1 MDRLSNPNGNV
12 PLGDDSGNLTERND
26 EPPPTKSQCM
36 DKFVEMVPNWSEEL
50 LGFNQGTL
58 AVLIGLILLVFITR
72 LIAVMTIPNMFNNL
86 CDKSPVAEIAI
97 HGSSKALGTAVGAG
111 IMWRSALALA
121 DGSAAVMPS
130 TVEFWLPSIAQVV
143 MLIAIIVWALR
154 LTVCV
159 QAVVEYWD
167 DDDELDGAER
177 TLIGAV
183 ESVMRFC
190 IVVFGSIFIADA
202 LNFDLTTMVAGLGIT
217 GLALALAAKDSI
229 ANVFGAVTVLLD
241 RPFRVGDWVLISG
254 SEGEVINISLRTTL
268 LRTSLDT
275 VVTIPNA
282 NLTNKP
288 IENFGKRRWRR
299 YQPVISLDLDS
310 DPDAVQNFTSGVGDL
325 IRTDENTMK
334 EDASWAKVSAIS
346 KDSIEISCN
355 IYWDV
360 NGGADERD
368 ARQLF
373 LLNVARLAKENGIAF
388 YEPRV
393 RNQRT
398 LN

>member
-1 MDRLSNPNGNV
+1 
-12 PLGDDSGNLTERND
+12 
-26 EPPPTKSQCM
+26 M
-36 DKFVEMVPNWSEEL
+36 DKFVEMVPNWREEFF
-50 LGFNQGTL
+50 GFNQGTL
-58 AVLIGLILLVFITR
+58 GVLAALVLLVFIAR

-86 CDKSPVAEIAI
+86 CEKSPVAEIAI
-97 HGSSKALGTAVGAG
+97 HGSSKALGTAVGAA
-111 IMWRSALALA
+111 IMWRASLSLA
-121 DGSAAVMPS
+121 DGTSAMMPS
-130 TVEFWLPSIAQVV
+130 AVGFWLPSIAQVV
-143 MLIAIIVWALR
+143 MLIAIISWALR

-183 ESVMRFC
+183 ESVLRFC
-190 IVVFGSIFIADA
+190 IVVFGSIFVADA
-202 LNFDLTTMVAGLGIT
+202 LNVDLTTMVAGLGIT

-241 RPFRVGDWVLISG
+241 RPFRVGDWVVVSG

-268 LRTSLDT
+268 LRTSVDT
-275 VVTIPNA
+275 IVTIPNA
-282 NLTNKP
+282 NLTSKP

-310 DPDAVQNFTSGVGDL
+310 DPDAVQSFTNGVGDL

-368 ARQLF
+368 ARQQF
-373 LLNVARLAKENGIAF
+373 LLNVARLAKENGIVF

-398 LN
+398 LD

>member
-1 MDRLSNPNGNV
+1 MDSV
-12 PLGDDSGNLTERND
+12 
-26 EPPPTKSQCM
+26 
-36 DKFVEMVPNWSEEL
+36 VEMIPSWDKAMF
-50 LGFNQGTL
+50 GFNQGTL
-58 AVLIGLILLVFITR
+58 VVLLGLVVFVFFARIIAMN
-72 LIAVMTIPNMFNNL
+72 LIPKIFSKV
-86 CDKSPVAEIAI
+86 CEKSPVAKLAI
-97 HGSSKALGTAVGAG
+97 QGSSKALGTATGAAILWQASVGLIEG
-111 IMWRSALALA
+111 ET
-121 DGSAAVMPS
+121 AVMPEL
-130 TVEFWLPSIAQVV
+130 VAFWLPSVAQVV
-143 MLIAIIVWALR
+143 MLISIIVWALR
-154 LTVCV
+154 LTVAV

-241 RPFRVGDWVLISG
+241 RPFRVGDWVLITG
-254 SEGEVINISLRTTL
+254 VEGEVINISLRTTL
-268 LRTSLDT
+268 LRTSVDT
-275 VVTIPNA
+275 IVTIPNA

-310 DPDAVQNFTSGVGDL
+310 DPDAVQKFTDGVEEL
-325 IRTDENTMK
+325 IRNDENTMK
-334 EDASWAKVSAIS
+334 EDASWAKVTSIA
-346 KDSIEISCN
+346 KDSIEVSCN

-360 NGGADERD
+360 DGGANEKD

-373 LLNVARLAKENGIAF
+373 LLNVARIAKENGILF

-393 RNQRT
+393 RRSA
-398 LN
+398 

>member
-1 MDRLSNPNGNV
+1 
-12 PLGDDSGNLTERND
+12 
-26 EPPPTKSQCM
+26 M
-36 DKFVEMVPNWSEEL
+36 DKFVEMVPDWNNEL

-58 AVLIGLILLVFITR
+58 VVLLGLIILVFIAR
-72 LIAVMTIPNMFNNL
+72 LVALMTIPNMFNSI
-86 CDKSPVAEIAI
+86 CEKSPVAELAI
-97 HGSSKALGTAVGAG
+97 HGSSKALGTAAGAAILWQSSLSLIEG
-111 IMWRSALALA
+111 DTAM
-121 DGSAAVMPS
+121 MPS
-130 TVEFWLPSIAQVV
+130 AVEFWLPSIAQVV
-143 MLIAIIVWALR
+143 MLVAVIMWALR
-154 LTVCV
+154 LTICV

-183 ESVMRFC
+183 ESVLRFC

-241 RPFRVGDWVLISG
+241 RPFRVGDWVLLSG
-254 SEGEVINISLRTTL
+254 AEGEVISISLRTTL
-268 LRTSLDT
+268 LRTSADT

-310 DPDAVQNFTSGVGDL
+310 DPDAVQNFTDGVGEL
-325 IRTDENTMK
+325 IRNDENTMK

-373 LLNVARLAKENGIAF
+373 LLNVARLAKENDIVF

-393 RNQRT
+393 RNQRS
-398 LN
+398 LD

>member
-1 MDRLSNPNGNV
+1 MDRI
-12 PLGDDSGNLTERND
+12 
-26 EPPPTKSQCM
+26 
-36 DKFVEMVPNWSEEL
+36 VEMVPNWNNEV

-58 AVLIGLILLVFITR
+58 VVLLALLALVFKLRI
-72 LIAVMTIPNMFNNL
+72 IAMMTIPKLFSSL
-86 CDKSPVAEIAI
+86 CEKSPVAKQALQ
-97 HGSSKALGTAVGAG
+97 GSSKSLGTAIGAA
-111 IMWRSALALA
+111 ILWQCSLSLSTSDVAM
-121 DGSAAVMPS
+121 MPS
-130 TVEFWLPSIAQVV
+130 FFEFWLPSIAQVV
-143 MLIAIIVWALR
+143 MLIAIISWALR
-154 LTVCV
+154 LTIIV

-183 ESVMRFC
+183 ESVLRFC

-202 LNFDLTTMVAGLGIT
+202 LKFDLTTMVAGLGIT

-254 SEGEVINISLRTTL
+254 AEGEVVNISLRTTL
-268 LRTSLDT
+268 IRTSGDT
-275 VVTIPNA
+275 IVTIPNA
-282 NLTNKP
+282 NLTSKP

-310 DPDAVQNFTSGVGDL
+310 DPDAVHTFTEGVEEL
-325 IRTDENTMK
+325 IRNDESTMK
-334 EDASWAKVSAIS
+334 EDSCWAKVTSIA

-360 NGGADERD
+360 DGGANEKE
-368 ARQLF
+368 ARQSF
-373 LLNVARLAKENGIAF
+373 LLNVARIAKENGIVF
-388 YEPRV
+388 YEPRI
-393 RNQRT
+393 RRST
-398 LN
+398 S

>member
-1 MDRLSNPNGNV
+1 MDSIV
-12 PLGDDSGNLTERND
+12 
-26 EPPPTKSQCM
+26 K
-36 DKFVEMVPNWSEEL
+36 MVPNWGNEV

-58 AVLIGLILLVFITR
+58 VVLLGLVALVFKLRI
-72 LIAVMTIPNMFNNL
+72 IAMITIPKMFQSL
-86 CDKSPVAEIAI
+86 CEKSAVAKEALQ
-97 HGSSKALGTAVGAG
+97 GSSKSLGTAIGAA
-111 IMWRSALALA
+111 ILWRCSLALSTSDIA
-121 DGSAAVMPS
+121 MMPS
-130 TVEFWLPSIAQVV
+130 YLDFWLPSIAQVV
-143 MLIAIIVWALR
+143 MLIALITWALR
-154 LTVCV
+154 LTIIV

-183 ESVMRFC
+183 ESVLRFC

-254 SEGEVINISLRTTL
+254 AEGEVVNISLRTTL
-268 LRTSLDT
+268 IRTSLDT
-275 VVTIPNA
+275 IVTIPNA
-282 NLTNKP
+282 NLTSKP

-310 DPDAVQNFTSGVGDL
+310 DPDAVQNFTDGVEDL

-334 EDASWAKVSAIS
+334 EDSSWAKVTSIA

-360 NGGADERD
+360 DGGANEKE

-373 LLNVARLAKENGIAF
+373 LLNVARIAKENGIVF

-393 RNQRT
+393 RRSTN
-398 LN
+398 

>member
-1 MDRLSNPNGNV
+1 MDSIVEKV
-12 PLGDDSGNLTERND
+12 PDWDNAI
-26 EPPPTKSQCM
+26 
-36 DKFVEMVPNWSEEL
+36 F
-50 LGFNQGTL
+50 GFNQGTL
-58 AVLIGLILLVFITR
+58 VVLIGLIALVFVVRMVAMI
-72 LIAVMTIPNMFNNL
+72 IIPKIFSTL
-86 CDKSPVAEIAI
+86 CEKSPVAELAI
-97 HGSSKALGTAVGAG
+97 NGSSKALGIATGAA
-111 IMWRSALALA
+111 ILWRSSLTLIEG
-121 DGSAAVMPS
+121 DSAVMPEM
-130 TVEFWLPSIAQVV
+130 VAFWLPSIAQVV

-154 LTVCV
+154 LTVAV

-167 DDDELDGAER
+167 DDEELDGAEK

-183 ESVMRFC
+183 ESVLRFC
-190 IVVFGSIFIADA
+190 IVIFGSVFIADA

-254 SEGEVINISLRTTL
+254 CEGEVINISLRTTL

-275 VVTIPNA
+275 IVSIPNA
-282 NLTNKP
+282 NLTSKP

-299 YQPVISLDLDS
+299 YQPLISLDLDS
-310 DPDAVQNFTSGVGDL
+310 DPDAVQSFTEGVGAL
-325 IRTDENTMK
+325 IRNDVNTMK
-334 EDASWAKVSAIS
+334 KDSSWAKVSSIS
-346 KDSIEISCN
+346 KDSIEVSCN

-360 NGGADERD
+360 EGGADERD

-373 LLNVARLAKENGIAF
+373 LLNVARLAKENEIVF

-393 RNQRT
+393 RNQRS
-398 LN
+398 LD

>member
-1 MDRLSNPNGNV
+1 MDSIVERV
-12 PLGDDSGNLTERND
+12 PDW
-26 EPPPTKSQCM
+26 
-36 DKFVEMVPNWSEEL
+36 DKAI
-50 LGFNQGTL
+50 LGFNQGTIV
-58 AVLIGLILLVFITR
+58 VLLGLVA
-72 LIAVMTIPNMFNNL
+72 LIFVIEKIAMKIIPRMFNTL
-86 CDKSPVAEIAI
+86 CEKSPIAELAI
-97 HGSSKALGTAVGAG
+97 HGSSKALGTAMGAAILWQSTVTLIEG
-111 IMWRSALALA
+111 EM
-121 DGSAAVMPS
+121 AVMPDF
-130 TVEFWLPSIAQVV
+130 VAFWLPSIAQVV

-154 LTVCV
+154 LTVSV

-183 ESVMRFC
+183 ESVLRVC
-190 IVVFGSIFIADA
+190 IVVFGSVFIADA
-202 LNFDLTTMVAGLGIT
+202 LNLDLTTMVAGLGIT

-254 SEGEVINISLRTTL
+254 SEGEVISISLRTTL
-268 LRTSLDT
+268 LRTSMDT
-275 VVTIPNA
+275 IVSIPNA
-282 NLTNKP
+282 NLTSKP

-299 YQPVISLDLDS
+299 YRPIISLDLDS
-310 DPDAVQNFTSGVGDL
+310 DPDAVQSFTEGVGAL
-325 IRTDENTMK
+325 IRNDVNTMK
-334 EDASWAKVSAIS
+334 EDSSWAKVSAIS

-360 NGGADERD
+360 EGGADERD

-373 LLNVARLAKENGIAF
+373 LLNVARLAKENEIVF

-393 RNQRT
+393 RNQRS
-398 LN
+398 LD

>member
-1 MDRLSNPNGNV
+1 MDSIVQRV
-12 PLGDDSGNLTERND
+12 PDWENAI
-26 EPPPTKSQCM
+26 
-36 DKFVEMVPNWSEEL
+36 F
-50 LGFNQGTL
+50 GFNQGTL
-58 AVLIGLILLVFITR
+58 VVLLGLVVLIFVIEK
-72 LIAVMTIPNMFNNL
+72 IAMKIIPRMFNTL
-86 CDKSPVAEIAI
+86 CEKSPIAELAI
-97 HGSSKALGTAVGAG
+97 HGSSKALGTAMGAAILWQSTVTLLEG
-111 IMWRSALALA
+111 EL
-121 DGSAAVMPS
+121 AVMPDL
-130 TVEFWLPSIAQVV
+130 VAFWLPSIAQVV

-154 LTVCV
+154 LTVSV

-183 ESVMRFC
+183 ESVLRVC
-190 IVVFGSIFIADA
+190 IVIFGSVFIADA
-202 LNFDLTTMVAGLGIT
+202 LNLDLTTMVAGLGIT

-254 SEGEVINISLRTTL
+254 SEGEVVSISLRTTL

-275 VVTIPNA
+275 IVSIPNA
-282 NLTNKP
+282 NLTSKP

-299 YQPVISLDLDS
+299 YRPIISLDLDS
-310 DPDAVQNFTSGVGDL
+310 DPDAVQNFTEGVGAL
-325 IRTDENTMK
+325 IRNDVNTMK
-334 EDASWAKVSAIS
+334 EDSSWAKVSAIS

-360 NGGADERD
+360 EGGADERD
-368 ARQLF
+368 SRQSF
-373 LLNVARLAKENGIAF
+373 LLNVARLAKENKIEF

-393 RNQRT
+393 RNQRS
-398 LN
+398 LD

>member
-1 MDRLSNPNGNV
+1 MDRY
-12 PLGDDSGNLTERND
+12 
-26 EPPPTKSQCM
+26 
-36 DKFVEMVPNWSEEL
+36 VEMVPNWDNGL
-50 LGFNQGTL
+50 MGFNQGTL
-58 AVLIGLILLVFITR
+58 TVLIGLVLLVFVAR

-86 CDKSPVAEIAI
+86 CEKSPVAEIAI

-111 IMWRSALALA
+111 IMWQSSLSLIEGTSALMP
-121 DGSAAVMPS
+121 AA
-130 TVEFWLPSIAQVV
+130 VEFWLPSIAQVV
-143 MLIAIIVWALR
+143 MLVAVITWALR

-183 ESVMRFC
+183 ESALRFC

-229 ANVFGAVTVLLD
+229 ANVFGAATVLLD

-254 SEGEVINISLRTTL
+254 AEGEVVSISLRTTL
-268 LRTSLDT
+268 LRTGADT
-275 VVTIPNA
+275 IVTIPNA

-288 IENFGKRRWRR
+288 IENYGKRRWRR

-310 DPDAVQNFTSGVGDL
+310 EPDAVQKFTDGVEEL
-325 IRTDENTMK
+325 IRNDENTMK
-334 EDASWAKVSAIS
+334 EDASWAKVTAIA

-360 NGGADERD
+360 DGGANEKV
-368 ARQLF
+368 ARQSF
-373 LLNVARLAKENGIAF
+373 LLNVARIAKENGIVF

-393 RNQRT
+393 RRSA
-398 LN
+398 

>member
-1 MDRLSNPNGNV
+1 
-12 PLGDDSGNLTERND
+12 
-26 EPPPTKSQCM
+26 
-36 DKFVEMVPNWSEEL
+36 MVPNWDAEV

-58 AVLIGLILLVFITR
+58 GVLIGLILLVFIAR
-72 LIAVMTIPNMFNNL
+72 LIAVMTIPNMFNSL
-86 CDKSPVAEIAI
+86 CEKSPVAEIAI
-97 HGSSKALGTAVGAG
+97 HGSSKALGTAVGAA
-111 IMWRSALALA
+111 ILWRASLALSEGSSAL
-121 DGSAAVMPS
+121 MPS
-130 TVEFWLPSIAQVV
+130 VVEFWLPSIAQVV

-254 SEGEVINISLRTTL
+254 SEGEVVNISLRTTL

-275 VVTIPNA
+275 IVTIPNA

-310 DPDAVQNFTSGVGDL
+310 DPDAVHNFTSGVGEL
-325 IRTDENTMK
+325 IKTDENTMK

-360 NGGADERD
+360 KGGADERD
-368 ARQLF
+368 ARQNF
-373 LLNVARLAKENGIAF
+373 LLNVARLAKENNIEF

>member
-1 MDRLSNPNGNV
+1 MDRFAGPYGNV
-12 PLGDDSGNLTERND
+12 PLGDGSANIGEGNTQSLLLGR
-26 EPPPTKSQCM
+26 KAM
-36 DKFVEMVPNWSEEL
+36 DKFVEMVPDWNNEL

-58 AVLIGLILLVFITR
+58 VVLLGLIILVFIAR
-72 LIAVMTIPNMFNNL
+72 LVALMTIPNMFNSI
-86 CDKSPVAEIAI
+86 CEKSPVAELAI
-97 HGSSKALGTAVGAG
+97 HGSSKALGTAAGAAILWQSSLSLIEG
-111 IMWRSALALA
+111 ESAM
-121 DGSAAVMPS
+121 MPS
-130 TVEFWLPSIAQVV
+130 AVEFWLPSIAQVV
-143 MLIAIIVWALR
+143 MLIAVIMWALR
-154 LTVCV
+154 LTICV

-183 ESVMRFC
+183 ESVLRFC

-241 RPFRVGDWVLISG
+241 RPFRVGDWVLLSG
-254 SEGEVINISLRTTL
+254 AEGEVISISLRTTL
-268 LRTSLDT
+268 LRTSADT

-310 DPDAVQNFTSGVGDL
+310 DPDAVQNFTDGVGEL
-325 IRTDENTMK
+325 IRNDENTMK

-373 LLNVARLAKENGIAF
+373 LLNVARLAKENDIVF

-393 RNQRT
+393 RNQRS
-398 LN
+398 LD

>member
-1 MDRLSNPNGNV
+1 MSDPDGNV
-12 PLGDDSGNLTERND
+12 PLGDGSGNESQRND
-26 EPPPTKSQCM
+26 EPPPPESKFM
-36 DKFVEMVPNWSEEL
+36 DKFVEMVPNWSEEFF
-50 LGFNQGTL
+50 GFNQGTL
-58 AVLIGLILLVFITR
+58 GVLAALVLLVFITR

-86 CDKSPVAEIAI
+86 CEKSPVAEIAI
-97 HGSSKALGTAVGAG
+97 HGSSKALGTAVGSA
-111 IMWRSALALA
+111 IMWRASLSLA
-121 DGSAAVMPS
+121 DGTSAMMPS
-130 TVEFWLPSIAQVV
+130 AVGFWLPSIAQVV
-143 MLIAIIVWALR
+143 MLIAIISWALR

-183 ESVMRFC
+183 ESVLRFC

-241 RPFRVGDWVLISG
+241 RPFRVGDWVLVSG

-268 LRTSLDT
+268 LRTSVDT
-275 VVTIPNA
+275 IVTIPNA
-282 NLTNKP
+282 NLTSKP

-310 DPDAVQNFTSGVGDL
+310 DPDAVQSFTNGVGDL

-368 ARQLF
+368 ARQQF
-373 LLNVARLAKENGIAF
+373 LLNVARLAKENGIVF

-398 LN
+398 LD

>member
-1 MDRLSNPNGNV
+1 
-12 PLGDDSGNLTERND
+12 
-26 EPPPTKSQCM
+26 M

-50 LGFNQGTL
+50 FGFNQGTL
-58 AVLIGLILLVFITR
+58 GVLIGLILLGFIAR
-72 LIAVMTIPNMFNNL
+72 LIAVMTIPNMFNGL
-86 CDKSPVAEIAI
+86 CEKSSVAEIAI
-97 HGSSKALGTAVGAG
+97 HGSSRALGTAVGAA
-111 IMWRSALALA
+111 IMWRASLALA
-121 DGSAAVMPS
+121 DGTSAMMPS
-130 TVEFWLPSIAQVV
+130 AVAFWLPSVAQVV
-143 MLIAIIVWALR
+143 MLIAIIIWALR

-241 RPFRVGDWVLISG
+241 RPFRVGDWVIVSG
-254 SEGEVINISLRTTL
+254 SEGEVVNISLRTTL
-268 LRTSLDT
+268 LRTSMDT
-275 VVTIPNA
+275 IVTIPNA
-282 NLTNKP
+282 NLTSKP

-299 YQPVISLDLDS
+299 YQPIIYLDLDS
-310 DPDAVQNFTSGVGDL
+310 DPDAVQKFTEGVGDL

-334 EDASWAKVSAIS
+334 EDASWAKVSSIS
-346 KDSIEISCN
+346 KDSIEVSCN

-368 ARQLF
+368 ARQQF
-373 LLNVARLAKENGIAF
+373 LLNVARLAKENGIVF

>member
-1 MDRLSNPNGNV
+1 MGAAILWQSTV
-12 PLGDDSGNLTERND
+12 
-26 EPPPTKSQCM
+26 
-36 DKFVEMVPNWSEEL
+36 
-50 LGFNQGTL
+50 TL
-58 AVLIGLILLVFITR
+58 IEG
-72 LIAVMTIPNMFNNL
+72 
-86 CDKSPVAEIAI
+86 E
-97 HGSSKALGTAVGAG
+97 
-111 IMWRSALALA
+111 
-121 DGSAAVMPS
+121 AAVMPDM
-130 TVEFWLPSIAQVV
+130 VAFWLPSIAQVV

-154 LTVCV
+154 LTVSV

-183 ESVMRFC
+183 ESVLRVC
-190 IVVFGSIFIADA
+190 IVVFGSVFIADA
-202 LNFDLTTMVAGLGIT
+202 LNLDLTTMVAGLGIT

-254 SEGEVINISLRTTL
+254 SEGEVISISLRTTL
-268 LRTSLDT
+268 LRTSMDT
-275 VVTIPNA
+275 IVSIPNA
-282 NLTNKP
+282 NLTSKP

-299 YQPVISLDLDS
+299 YRPIISLDLDS
-310 DPDAVQNFTSGVGDL
+310 DPDAVQNFTEGVGAL
-325 IRTDENTMK
+325 IRNDVNTMK
-334 EDASWAKVSAIS
+334 EDSSWAKVSAIS

-360 NGGADERD
+360 EGGADERD

-373 LLNVARLAKENGIAF
+373 LLNVARLAKENKIEF

-393 RNQRT
+393 RNQRS
-398 LN
+398 LD